1 MLKVR
6 KKNKKKKKALKTKRI
21 DDNYS
26 KNYET
31 IKMNRIFS
39 IKEIINKIIQSK
51 DISESNES
59 KKWKKKKI
67 KRV

>member
-1 MLKVR
+1 
-6 KKNKKKKKALKTKRI
+6 
-21 DDNYS
+21 
-26 KNYET
+26 
-31 IKMNRIFS
+31 MNRIFS